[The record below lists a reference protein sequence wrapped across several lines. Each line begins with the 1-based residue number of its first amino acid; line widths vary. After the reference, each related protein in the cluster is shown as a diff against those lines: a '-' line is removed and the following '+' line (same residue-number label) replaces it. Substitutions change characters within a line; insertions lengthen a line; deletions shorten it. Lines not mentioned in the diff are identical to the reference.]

1 MGQMSI
7 VFYFTNRCA
16 IPTAA
21 GRVYNVQRTHVFN
34 VASVKGSLGMS
45 SAARRARHHLY
56 LVHTAPVYIR
66 RMRRECCGVKLVVSY
81 TVCPAGRP

>member
-1 MGQMSI
+1 MSV

-21 GRVYNVQRTHVFN
+21 GRVQNVQRPHVFN
-34 VASVKGSLGMS
+34 D
-45 SAARRARHHLY
+45 
-56 LVHTAPVYIR
+56 TIVYIR